1 MRPRV
6 AVFTDKIDW
15 HVEAFA
21 RALARLGA
29 RPVAVR
35 LAACKIDTTRP
46 YGLAI
51 PGFRAAPPDIGVVR
65 AIGDGSLE
73 AITMRLG
80 VLHALGALGVPMVND
95 ARAIERCTDKSM
107 ASFLLVRAGLRTPAT
122 FVAQNEAQARAIVR
136 RECPHGPL
144 VLKPLFG
151 AQGWGLQLVRNE
163 AELPSLQDARGVYY
177 LQRFVEP
184 RIVSGAARFEDMR
197 VLISAGEIVGAMRRR
212 SEQWITNVRQGARP
226 VAVTPSARRGR
237 NGAARRQGAGR
248 GLRRRRSDRR
258 RGRRPPGAGGQQH
271 GRLERAAKGDG
282 LFDRRAT
289 RRRRSAYGKPLTLET
304 GGKAN

>member
-1 MRPRV
+1 
-6 AVFTDKIDW
+6 
-15 HVEAFA
+15 
-21 RALARLGA
+21 
-29 RPVAVR
+29 
-35 LAACKIDTTRP
+35 
-46 YGLAI
+46 
-51 PGFRAAPPDIGVVR
+51 
-65 AIGDGSLE
+65 
-73 AITMRLG
+73 MRLG

-197 VLISAGEIVGAMRRR
+197 VLISAGGIVGAMRRR

-226 VAVTPSARRGR
+226 VAVTPSAVE
-237 NGAARRQGAGR
+237 AETALARRQGAGR

-258 RGRRPPGAGGQQH
+258 RGRRPFGAGGQQH
-271 GRLERAAKGDG
+271 GRLERPAKGDG

-289 RRRRSAYGKPLTLET
+289 RRRRSAYGKALTIET
-304 GGKAN
+304 GGKVN